1 MSERELWAVD
11 LGLVEYEEAL
21 ALQEQLVAAK
31 IAGEIEADV
40 LLLLEHP
47 PVITLGLRAEESN
60 VIATP
65 EELAARKVTVHRVE
79 RGGDVTY
86 HGPGQLVGY
95 PIVSLRRLP
104 KREDVGR
111 FVWSMQEALIETLA
125 SYGIGAERIEKV
137 IGVWVREQAPDLH
150 GLSWVEATRAAVEP
164 LTRYEERK
172 IAAIGARIK
181 GWTSYH
187 GFALNVN
194 TDLRDFNLIVPCGIR
209 DRGVTSMEVELGR
222 RVDMGRV
229 KEEIAGRLA
238 EQWQH
243 ELVWKEPGALLSIRP
258 IQAVG

>member
-11 LGLVEYEEAL
+11 LGFVEYGEAL

-31 IAGEIEADV
+31 IAGELQADV

-65 EELAARKVTVHRVE
+65 EELAARKVAVHHVE

-111 FVWSMQEALIETLA
+111 FVWSIQEALIETLA
-125 SYGIGAERIEKV
+125 SYSIGAERIEKV
-137 IGVWVREQAPDLH
+137 IGVWVREQAPDLER
-150 GLSWVEATRAAVEP
+150 LSWDEATRAAVEP

-222 RVDMGRV
+222 RVEISRV
-229 KEEIAGRLA
+229 KEEIARRLA

-243 ELVWKEPGALLSIRP
+243 ELVWKQPEALLAGNFIM
-258 IQAVG
+258 